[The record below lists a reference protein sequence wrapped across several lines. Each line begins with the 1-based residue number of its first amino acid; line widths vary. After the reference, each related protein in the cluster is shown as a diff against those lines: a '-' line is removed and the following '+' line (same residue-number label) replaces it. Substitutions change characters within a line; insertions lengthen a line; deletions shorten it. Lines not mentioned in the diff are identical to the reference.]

1 MRKLLMR
8 LLPFALAMPV
18 WPATPSHLPFINDNY
33 SEALLQA
40 KQRKL
45 PIFVE
50 VWAPW

>member
-8 LLPFALAMPV
+8 LLPLALAMPV
-18 WPATPSHLPFINDNY
+18 LAATSSHLPFINDNY